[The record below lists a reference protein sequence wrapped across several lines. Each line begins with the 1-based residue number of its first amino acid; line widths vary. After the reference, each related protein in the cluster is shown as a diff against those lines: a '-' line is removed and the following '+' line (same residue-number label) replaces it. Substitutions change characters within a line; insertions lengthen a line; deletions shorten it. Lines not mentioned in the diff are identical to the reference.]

1 MGGVRLLEV
10 ILLLVVIGLVVIG
23 TARAVGRFGRRPPL
37 VSARGAQWKVTHYDA
52 KGATRVV
59 VQKVSP
65 GGANLLSEH
74 VVATIRLD
82 EPDYDAHFMT
92 AMATARE
99 RRAMFEVEGD

>member
-1 MGGVRLLEV
+1 MRLLEAIV
-10 ILLLVVIGLVVIG
+10 LLAVIGLVVIG
-23 TARAVGRFGRRPPL
+23 TARAVTRFQRRPPL
-37 VSARGAQWKVTHYDA
+37 ASTQGAQWKVTHYDA

-65 GGANLLSEH
+65 TGANLLSEH

-82 EPDYDAHFMT
+82 DPDYDSAFMT

-99 RRAMFEVEGD
+99 RRSMFEVEGD